1 MKSLLWTV
9 IALREFEMKM
19 VWLKVNHPVVMDCGR
34 KSQFRNL
41 RFIGQSN
48 LHLQILWEI
57 AVPMQELGAGRCLD
71 GSQTSL
77 DLFVEGFTWMINIWI
92 NDSDK
97 YKHVVLNRKHAI
109 VFSKFARSE
118 NFS

>member
-41 RFIGQSN
+41 RFI
-48 LHLQILWEI
+48 

-77 DLFVEGFTWMINIWI
+77 DLFVEGFTWMINI
-92 NDSDK
+92 
-97 YKHVVLNRKHAI
+97 
-109 VFSKFARSE
+109 
-118 NFS
+118 

>member
-1 MKSLLWTV
+1 MDCHCIEGIRDENGLVESK
-9 IALREFEMKM
+9 
-19 VWLKVNHPVVMDCGR
+19 HPVVMDCGR

-77 DLFVEGFTWMINIWI
+77 DLFVEGFTWMINI
-92 NDSDK
+92 
-97 YKHVVLNRKHAI
+97 
-109 VFSKFARSE
+109 
-118 NFS
+118 

>member
-34 KSQFRNL
+34 K
-41 RFIGQSN
+41 
-48 LHLQILWEI
+48 WEI

-77 DLFVEGFTWMINIWI
+77 DLFVEGFTWMINI
-92 NDSDK
+92 
-97 YKHVVLNRKHAI
+97 
-109 VFSKFARSE
+109 
-118 NFS
+118 

>member
-9 IALREFEMKM
+9 IALREFEMKL

-77 DLFVEGFTWMINIWI
+77 DLFVEGFTWMINI
-92 NDSDK
+92 
-97 YKHVVLNRKHAI
+97 
-109 VFSKFARSE
+109 
-118 NFS
+118 

>member
-34 KSQFRNL
+34 KSQ
-41 RFIGQSN
+41 

-77 DLFVEGFTWMINIWI
+77 DLFVEGFTWMINI
-92 NDSDK
+92 
-97 YKHVVLNRKHAI
+97 
-109 VFSKFARSE
+109 
-118 NFS
+118 

>member
-19 VWLKVNHPVVMDCGR
+19 VWLKVNHPVVMDCG
-34 KSQFRNL
+34 
-41 RFIGQSN
+41 FIGQSN

-77 DLFVEGFTWMINIWI
+77 DLFVEGFTWMINI
-92 NDSDK
+92 
-97 YKHVVLNRKHAI
+97 
-109 VFSKFARSE
+109 
-118 NFS
+118 